1 MDIFE
6 FAIQMERDGQE
17 FYRRLASKTAH
28 TGIQNILAML
38 ADDELKH
45 EKAIKKVQTAGSV
58 MPETEVLDK
67 AKNVFRQMQDFG
79 GNFDLSGDEEKLYRQ
94 AMELEN
100 KSIAFYR
107 DKADQVS
114 TPEQKTLFLKLV
126 EEEKKHYFLLEN
138 LVDFVAAPKTWLAD
152 AEFERLDDY

>member
-6 FAIQMERDGQE
+6 FAIQMERDGQD
-17 FYRRLASKTAH
+17 FYHELASKTAH
-28 TGIQNILAML
+28 PGIKKILTML
-38 ADDELKH
+38 AEDERKH
-45 EKAIKKVQTAGSV
+45 QEAIEKARTTSCI
-58 MPETEVLDK
+58 MPETGVLDN

-79 GNFDLSGDEEKLYRQ
+79 GQLDLSGDEEALYRQ

-107 DKADQVS
+107 DKADQVG
-114 TPEQKTLFLKLV
+114 TPEQKALFLKLV
-126 EEEKKHYFLLEN
+126 EEEKKHFFLLDN
-138 LVDFVAAPKTWLAD
+138 LVNFVAAPKTWLSD